1 MSDAE
6 KFSPDAQNEREDS
19 AAPTE
24 AGNAATFTD
33 PNRSDLDAPSS
44 RPGETQDAPLMDQH
58 EATVEDKINGIV
70 AQTRIDLP
78 GAEHQRVVDVLR
90 QRFSDAGISN
100 VDDTRFDELAKQV
113 AAG

>member
-1 MSDAE
+1 MSGSE
-6 KFSPDAQNEREDS
+6 KYSPDAQNEREDS

-24 AGNAATFTD
+24 AGNAAVFTD
-33 PNRSDLDAPSS
+33 PNRSDIDAPSP

-58 EATVEDKINGIV
+58 EVTVDDKINGIV
-70 AQTRIDLP
+70 AQTRIDVP
-78 GAEHQRVVDVLR
+78 GAEHSRVVDVLR
-90 QRFSDAGISN
+90 QRFADAGISN

>member
-1 MSDAE
+1 MSGAE
-6 KFSPDAQNEREDS
+6 KYSPDAQNEREDS

-33 PNRSDLDAPSS
+33 PNRSDIEAPSP
-44 RPGETQDAPLMDQH
+44 RPGETQDEPRMDQH
-58 EATVEDKINGIV
+58 VASIDDKINGIV

-78 GAEHQRVVDVLR
+78 GADHARVVDVLR

-100 VDDTRFDELAKQV
+100 VDDTRFDELARQV

>member
-1 MSDAE
+1 MSGAE
-6 KFSPDAQNEREDS
+6 NFSPDAQNEREDS

-33 PNRSDLDAPSS
+33 PNRSDTDAPSP

-58 EATVEDKINGIV
+58 EASVDDKINGIV

-78 GAEHQRVVDVLR
+78 GADHDRVIEVLR
-90 QRFSDAGISN
+90 QRFSDSGISN
-100 VDDTRFDELAKQV
+100 VDDTRFAELAKQV